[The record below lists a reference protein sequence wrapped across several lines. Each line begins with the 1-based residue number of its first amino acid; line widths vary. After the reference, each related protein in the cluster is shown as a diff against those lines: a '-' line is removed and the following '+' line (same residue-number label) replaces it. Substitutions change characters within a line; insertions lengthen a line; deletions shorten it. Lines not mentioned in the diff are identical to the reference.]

1 MFALTQYNSILLEF
15 SSVLISASIFYF
27 CVKTAVLTEESCNLL
42 GGLGHVHLKHK
53 VCMSAES
60 QQAALL
66 GAQLYKLLQNAR
78 VLLSGE
84 SL

>member
-1 MFALTQYNSILLEF
+1 MYL
-15 SSVLISASIFYF
+15 VHFY
-27 CVKTAVLTEESCNLL
+27 VKTAVITEESCNLL

-53 VCMSAES
+53 VSMSAEA

-66 GAQLYKLLQNAR
+66 GAQLYKLLQNSR

-84 SL
+84 SLQ